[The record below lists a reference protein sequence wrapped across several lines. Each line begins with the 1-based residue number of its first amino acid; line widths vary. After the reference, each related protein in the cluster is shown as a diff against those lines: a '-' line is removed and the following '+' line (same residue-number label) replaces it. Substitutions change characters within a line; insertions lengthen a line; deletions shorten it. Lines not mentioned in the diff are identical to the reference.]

1 MGLELMK
8 GRPADCTGR
17 LDKEVR
23 VYDLL
28 DRLVIEYERVD
39 HVAAE
44 TMEACAEIDEA
55 LAPAAICKN
64 LFLCNRQETAFYMLM
79 IRGDKKFKTKDI
91 SKQIDSPRLSFGKP
105 EKMFEY
111 LDITPG
117 SVSVMGLMNDKDNHV
132 RLLVDRDVLES
143 EYVGCH
149 PCINTSSLRIKSK
162 DVFGKYL
169 EAVHHDYIVVNVPV
183 ETAE

>member
-8 GRPADCTGR
+8 GRPFDCTGR
-17 LDKEVR
+17 LDKEIR

-28 DRLVIEYERVD
+28 DSLGIEYERVD

-44 TMEACAEIDEA
+44 TMEACEEIDRA

-91 SKQIDSPRLSFGKP
+91 SKQIDSPRLSFASP
-105 EKMFEY
+105 EKMEEY

-117 SVSVMGLMNDKDNHV
+117 SVSVMGLMNDKENHV

-143 EYVGCH
+143 EFVGCH

-169 EAVHHDYIVVNVPV
+169 EAVHHDYTVVDVPV
-183 ETAE
+183 ENE